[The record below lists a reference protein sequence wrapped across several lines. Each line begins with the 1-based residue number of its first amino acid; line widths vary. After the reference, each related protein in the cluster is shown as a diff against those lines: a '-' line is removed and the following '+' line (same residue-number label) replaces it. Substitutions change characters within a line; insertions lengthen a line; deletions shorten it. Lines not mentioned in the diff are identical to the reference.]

1 MLGLGSG
8 TAAADSESEGIWA
21 MMATARAERGR
32 GGERERGTISS
43 HQSHHWHG
51 RERTSHWMEWNG
63 RREGG
68 RGGEQREDRR
78 DPWLREKWKL
88 RLNDRHAFSTTCY
101 DDVRNEC
108 LGHDFPFDS
117 GRTLGRSPV
126 PTVIVVVHRPRP
138 VHPSP
143 SRR

>member
-1 MLGLGSG
+1 MLGLDSG
-8 TAAADSESEGIWA
+8 TAADSESEGIWA

-32 GGERERGTISS
+32 GARAGHDIISS
-43 HQSHHWHG
+43 ESSLAWKGTHITLDG
-51 RERTSHWMEWNG
+51 MEWK
-63 RREGG
+63 E